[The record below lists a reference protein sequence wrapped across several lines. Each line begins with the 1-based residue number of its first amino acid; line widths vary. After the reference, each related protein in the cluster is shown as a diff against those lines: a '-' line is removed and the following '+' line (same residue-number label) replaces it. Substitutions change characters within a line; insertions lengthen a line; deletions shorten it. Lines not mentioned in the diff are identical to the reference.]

1 MKVINNILD
10 FFNHKFTIGDSISFS
25 PRSIL
30 IVTLVFIIT
39 SLLLKLLKKIIYRTL
54 SNDAKIKFRSIFS
67 FINYFIYIV
76 VILFTFQNIGINVTA
91 IFAASAALLVGVG
104 LALQTFIQDII
115 SGMFILVDQS
125 VHVGD
130 IIEVEGQVGKVENI
144 KLRTTRA
151 VTRENKVLIIPNHK
165 FLISTL
171 FNWTE
176 NGVITKE
183 SVAVGVSYNTDIDQV
198 TQILLDL
205 AGQNKKILENP
216 KPFVIFED
224 FGDNAL
230 NFQLFFALKSSF
242 ESNIVKSDLR
252 YSIFRAFK
260 KEKIEIPFPQRTI
273 SFLNPPKSL
282 GVEWVNKFVL
292 PLFDKFS
299 DIPVKD
305 LLHTFSNH
313 IAKQISAN
321 IESNTN
327 VLITGGGAYNDYLIQ
342 RIRDQSNCKIHIPDP
357 RIIEYK
363 EAVIFA
369 FLGVLR
375 NLNINNCYSSVT
387 GAKKDHCSG
396 KIIFPRI

>member
-25 PRSIL
+25 PRSIF
-30 IVTLVFIIT
+30 IVILVFIIT

-115 SGMFILVDQS
+115 SGIFILVDQS

-183 SVAVGVSYNTDIDQV
+183 SVAVGVSYQSDIDQV
-198 TQILLDL
+198 TQILLHL
-205 AGQNKKILENP
+205 AGQNKKILESP

-230 NFQLFFALKSSF
+230 NFQLFFALRSSF
-242 ESNIVKSDLR
+242 ESNIVKSELR

-282 GVEWVNKFVL
+282 
-292 PLFDKFS
+292 
-299 DIPVKD
+299 
-305 LLHTFSNH
+305 
-313 IAKQISAN
+313 Q
-321 IESNTN
+321 
-327 VLITGGGAYNDYLIQ
+327 
-342 RIRDQSNCKIHIPDP
+342 
-357 RIIEYK
+357 
-363 EAVIFA
+363 
-369 FLGVLR
+369 
-375 NLNINNCYSSVT
+375 
-387 GAKKDHCSG
+387 
-396 KIIFPRI
+396 

>member
-115 SGMFILVDQS
+115 SGIFILVDQS

-183 SVAVGVSYNTDIDQV
+183 SVAVGVSYQSDIDQV
-198 TQILLDL
+198 TQILLHL
-205 AGQNKKILENP
+205 AGQNKKILESP

-230 NFQLFFALKSSF
+230 NFQLFFALRSSF

-282 GVEWVNKFVL
+282 
-292 PLFDKFS
+292 
-299 DIPVKD
+299 
-305 LLHTFSNH
+305 
-313 IAKQISAN
+313 Q
-321 IESNTN
+321 
-327 VLITGGGAYNDYLIQ
+327 
-342 RIRDQSNCKIHIPDP
+342 
-357 RIIEYK
+357 
-363 EAVIFA
+363 
-369 FLGVLR
+369 
-375 NLNINNCYSSVT
+375 
-387 GAKKDHCSG
+387 
-396 KIIFPRI
+396 

>member
-10 FFNHKFTIGDSISFS
+10 FFNHKFTLGDSISFS

-30 IVTLVFIIT
+30 IVILVFIIT

-115 SGMFILVDQS
+115 SGIFILVDQS

-183 SVAVGVSYNTDIDQV
+183 SVAVGVSYQSDIDQV
-198 TQILLDL
+198 TQILLHL
-205 AGQNKKILENP
+205 AGQNKKILESP

-242 ESNIVKSDLR
+242 ESNIVKSELR

-282 GVEWVNKFVL
+282 
-292 PLFDKFS
+292 
-299 DIPVKD
+299 
-305 LLHTFSNH
+305 
-313 IAKQISAN
+313 Q
-321 IESNTN
+321 
-327 VLITGGGAYNDYLIQ
+327 
-342 RIRDQSNCKIHIPDP
+342 
-357 RIIEYK
+357 
-363 EAVIFA
+363 
-369 FLGVLR
+369 
-375 NLNINNCYSSVT
+375 
-387 GAKKDHCSG
+387 
-396 KIIFPRI
+396 

>member
-67 FINYFIYIV
+67 FINYFIYII

-115 SGMFILVDQS
+115 SGIFILVDQS

-183 SVAVGVSYNTDIDQV
+183 SVAVGVSYQSDIDQV
-198 TQILLDL
+198 TQILLHL

-230 NFQLFFALKSSF
+230 NFQLFFALRSSF
-242 ESNIVKSDLR
+242 ESNIVKSELR

-282 GVEWVNKFVL
+282 
-292 PLFDKFS
+292 
-299 DIPVKD
+299 
-305 LLHTFSNH
+305 
-313 IAKQISAN
+313 Q
-321 IESNTN
+321 
-327 VLITGGGAYNDYLIQ
+327 
-342 RIRDQSNCKIHIPDP
+342 
-357 RIIEYK
+357 
-363 EAVIFA
+363 
-369 FLGVLR
+369 
-375 NLNINNCYSSVT
+375 
-387 GAKKDHCSG
+387 
-396 KIIFPRI
+396 

>member
-115 SGMFILVDQS
+115 SGIFILVDQS

-183 SVAVGVSYNTDIDQV
+183 SVAVGVSYQTDIDQV

-205 AGQNKKILENP
+205 AGQNKRILENP
-216 KPFVIFED
+216 QPFVIFED

-242 ESNIVKSDLR
+242 ESNIVKSELR

-260 KEKIEIPFPQRTI
+260 REKIEIPFPQRTI
-273 SFLNPPKSL
+273 SFLNQPKSL
-282 GVEWVNKFVL
+282 
-292 PLFDKFS
+292 
-299 DIPVKD
+299 
-305 LLHTFSNH
+305 
-313 IAKQISAN
+313 Q
-321 IESNTN
+321 
-327 VLITGGGAYNDYLIQ
+327 
-342 RIRDQSNCKIHIPDP
+342 
-357 RIIEYK
+357 
-363 EAVIFA
+363 
-369 FLGVLR
+369 
-375 NLNINNCYSSVT
+375 
-387 GAKKDHCSG
+387 
-396 KIIFPRI
+396 